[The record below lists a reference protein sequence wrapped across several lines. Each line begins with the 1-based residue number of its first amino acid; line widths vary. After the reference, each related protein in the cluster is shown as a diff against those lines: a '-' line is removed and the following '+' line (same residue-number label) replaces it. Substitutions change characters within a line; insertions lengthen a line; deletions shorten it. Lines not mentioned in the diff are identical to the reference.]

1 MTPRAMRVVI
11 TSLLALLLSM
21 LAAAGVAASLSDWA
35 RSGEAYILAFI
46 AIAPAVIIACAV
58 FLVAGSRGHDT
69 VTRAAFV
76 LLCMTGALYVP
87 LAASSYLGA
96 PSASLAV
103 RELKLTT
110 VIATVA
116 ATVVAVQWLVFRWR
130 V

>member
-1 MTPRAMRVVI
+1 
-11 TSLLALLLSM
+11 
-21 LAAAGVAASLSDWA
+21 
-35 RSGEAYILAFI
+35 
-46 AIAPAVIIACAV
+46 
-58 FLVAGSRGHDT
+58 
-69 VTRAAFV
+69 
-76 LLCMTGALYVP
+76 MTGALYVP
-87 LAASSYLGA
+87 LAALSYLGA